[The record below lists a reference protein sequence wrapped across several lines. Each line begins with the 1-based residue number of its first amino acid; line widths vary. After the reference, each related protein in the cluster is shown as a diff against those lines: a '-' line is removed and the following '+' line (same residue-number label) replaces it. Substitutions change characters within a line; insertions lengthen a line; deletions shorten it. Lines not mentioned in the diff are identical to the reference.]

1 MLFRSWEPL
10 GSISKNNK
18 PVSQNS
24 TSKNSTTPHSDSGS
38 GIINKIQNKE
48 FDSKLKI
55 VPTENKSKTPYINE
69 RVKMISGKSIKSAIG
84 MPYIDADK
92 NDRTYNRTDLKY
104 DLKQKLIHWAI
115 LLSH

>member
-1 MLFRSWEPL
+1 MT
-10 GSISKNNK
+10 GH
-18 PVSQNS
+18 
-24 TSKNSTTPHSDSGS
+24 TTVPTE
-38 GIINKIQNKE
+38 NMIQNKE

-104 DLKQKLIHWAI
+104 DLKQKLITLKPI
-115 LLSH
+115 KTPKRVTISVPIKNQK